1 MDSKNKNYYKSKNQ
15 SKSDLFIKSKISP
28 NQLKQKIENEPSIIN
43 SINEKGETLLSFSL
57 NKNLN
62 EVYDLILNFPLLNLN
77 YKDKEGNSYLHLA
90 VINQNEKVVNL
101 LIKKGININMQNKFG
116 NTALHLAYEYGN
128 NLIISMLIN
137 NGINTLIRNK
147 ENKIAKE
154 IKKKKINKKISKNK
168 SNHFNRCDK
177 NNFIDLKENILKPTR
192 KYGNGN
198 IKNINN
204 KEKKDNIN
212 NNMIDLQLYSKY
224 KKNYPYFQIEKNKK
238 YNESVI
244 DKTFNFDTNINDE
257 NNINPLFF
265 KEYKGQKIIENGN
278 SLIKKDNNILN
289 NMSKE
294 TKFLTDT
301 KEKSNNFE
309 DTSSFVAS
317 QSSESK
323 IISKIEKDKN
333 NKKFNEFKSKYLIY
347 DKKNINDKKIKEN
360 TLGKNCKSYINLN
373 NIKSDKWK
381 TIQDKYYPKNNKEKY
396 TSDNILKYK
405 MSTNQNNMLQNNK
418 SKSKKQLFSNKNT
431 NKTICLREIKSQNS
445 FISKT
450 NRKRSLLDKYLKS
463 ENESI
468 RINHILKKRNI
479 NRTKNKDFL
488 VLQGMNKGNNNQ
500 ESQPIYIKLEK
511 NKSISKNII
520 NDNEDENG
528 LTMKSS
534 KLLKNFLSQI
544 NMEKYITI
552 FAFNGFDDINLILEQ
567 SRNGIS
573 SIQDSELKEAGIK
586 IPGDRA
592 KILIRIQEISN
603 NFTFPVPKEVYYSIE
618 NNKTIE
624 NDKNIQ
630 KIKNWLKSIKVDN
643 YFTNF
648 INCGYYSLELLLV
661 QMASSNPI
669 NNEILK
675 EELGIEKIGYRSR
688 IINKLKEDSRR
699 YIRELE
705 INMLV
710 INNEE
715 EKKNNCQC
723 IIY

>member
-15 SKSDLFIKSKISP
+15 SKSDLFIKSKISL
-28 NQLKQKIENEPSIIN
+28 NQLKQKIENDPSIIN

-57 NKNLN
+57 NKSLN
-62 EVYDLILNFPLLNLN
+62 EVYDLILNYPLLNLK

-101 LIKKGININMQNKFG
+101 LIKKGINLNMQNKFG

-128 NLIISMLIN
+128 NIIISMLIN

-154 IKKKKINKKISKNK
+154 KKKIRINKKIRKNK

-177 NNFIDLKENILKPTR
+177 NNLIDLKENILKPTR

-204 KEKKDNIN
+204 IEKKDNIN

-224 KKNYPYFQIEKNKK
+224 KKNYPYFQNEKNKK

-257 NNINPLFF
+257 NNINPLLF
-265 KEYKGQKIIENGN
+265 KEYKGQKIIENGD

-289 NMSKE
+289 NISKE

-347 DKKNINDKKIKEN
+347 DRKNINDKKIKEN
-360 TLGKNCKSYINLN
+360 TLGNNCKSYINLN

-405 MSTNQNNMLQNNK
+405 IPTNQNNMFQNNK
-418 SKSKKQLFSNKNT
+418 SKSKKQLFSNKKT

-445 FISKT
+445 FISKI
-450 NRKRSLLDKYLKS
+450 NRKKSLLDKYLKS

-488 VLQGMNKGNNNQ
+488 ALQGMNKGNNNQ

-603 NFTFPVPKEVYYSIE
+603 NFNFPVPKEVYYSIE

-630 KIKNWLKSIKVDN
+630 KIKHWLKSIKVDN
-643 YFTNF
+643 YITNF
-648 INCGYYSLELLLV
+648 INCGYYSLELLMV

-699 YIRELE
+699 YIGELE